1 MIYVPGM
8 SLSPLS
14 VFTRVILRT
23 TQSVGGIM
31 SFQIKTQSHE

>member
-14 VFTRVILRT
+14 VFTLVILRT
-23 TQSVGGIM
+23 TQSGRWYYVL
-31 SFQIKTQSHE
+31 SDEDTEA